1 MKNWYALLA
10 VVFFIVSFLF
20 MFASAI
26 LDVVDNRNKTC
37 EEFKNVSIWRTP
49 VRCINFFSK

>member
-20 MFASAI
+20 MFVSAI

-37 EEFKNVSIWRTP
+37 EEFKNVPIERLP
-49 VRCINFFSK
+49 ARCVKYFNK

>member
-1 MKNWYALLA
+1 MKTWFIIFTY
-10 VVFFIVSFLF
+10 VFFTVLSILIFT
-20 MFASAI
+20 SAI

-49 VRCINFFSK
+49 VRCLNFFSK

>member
-10 VVFFIVSFLF
+10 AVFFIVSFLF

-26 LDVVDNRNKTC
+26 LDIVDNRNKSC

-49 VRCINFFSK
+49 VRCLNFISK